1 MTHIAG
7 DRYILIERD
16 DFQGPPTIANPP
28 RQKKLHRDHHAALP
42 DAEGLAGAAV
52 QTRQRRARQARVT
65 SKQRL
70 PVAAERTLRPEVF

>member
-28 RQKKLHRDHHAALP
+28 RQKKLHRDHHTAL
-42 DAEGLAGAAV
+42 
-52 QTRQRRARQARVT
+52 
-65 SKQRL
+65 
-70 PVAAERTLRPEVF
+70 RTLKDLQVQPCRHANDVHGRHESHRSKGCR